1 MPIENSKQYIPPA
14 TATIYTEC
22 SLKIQIS
29 SSINL
34 TTDYVYS
41 LSYLMFSSIVHNQ
54 QVKNHLIVCFLHF
67 TDSVKTINRIK
78 KSPDCV

>member
-1 MPIENSKQYIPPA
+1 MPIENSKQYIPSA
-14 TATIYTEC
+14 TATIYTEY

-41 LSYLMFSSIVHNQ
+41 LSYLMFPSY
-54 QVKNHLIVCFLHF
+54 FLHC
-67 TDSVKTINRIK
+67 TQSTSE
-78 KSPDCV
+78 KSPDCVFPPFH